1 MKRKRVTFTL
11 IELLIV
17 IAIIAI
23 LAAMLLPALNAARES
38 ARVTSCASKL
48 KQIMLATTLYADD
61 NKGYF
66 PDNTGW
72 GYDAQIAEHFA
83 VRNDTMYEGRRGKHV
98 KCPSSN
104 APTAGTRSYSII
116 VSRWDGVNRGVCGRP
131 FSQVTHP
138 STTISYCE
146 HWTQTNIAGSP
157 SSGTAAYIY
166 ADYSPE
172 AYGVY
177 AKMHKRVNSSNY
189 AFADGHVQFLAY
201 RDTTPNPFPIRGG
214 NDIYGMWAID
224 K

>member
-1 MKRKRVTFTL
+1 MKTKIFTL

-83 VRNDTMYEGRRGKHV
+83 VRNDTMYEGRRGKHI

>member
-1 MKRKRVTFTL
+1 MKKRNLLALIELFIMKICKRVVLPCLTSSFKCFNVELFQCFSPSYFPVLCSRPLLHRVKIRIFTL

-104 APTAGTRSYSII
+104 APTAGTRSYSIR
-116 VSRWDGVNRGVCGRP
+116 SEERR
-131 FSQVTHP
+131 
-138 STTISYCE
+138 
-146 HWTQTNIAGSP
+146 
-157 SSGTAAYIY
+157 
-166 ADYSPE
+166 
-172 AYGVY
+172 
-177 AKMHKRVNSSNY
+177 
-189 AFADGHVQFLAY
+189 
-201 RDTTPNPFPIRGG
+201 
-214 NDIYGMWAID
+214 
-224 K
+224 